1 MVHKSC
7 GSRKTHVRVHQTFR
21 QIRPNE
27 RSHLKLLCYAAIC
40 RNLNFS
46 FIVIIKHLSSCRGSF
61 FTPLQSPG
69 LVFFSDS
76 FHGDPGIP
84 FGSKP
89 SEEYFRRFCLFSS
102 SFELLTNF
110 FLNRSRIGGTYC
122 VFVWQTMIV
131 LSGVCNAGYSAVRKY

>member
-1 MVHKSC
+1 MHTPHLRIFPLSTILIVHHPSVMSPFKDTTFKSLIFPQMVHKSC

-27 RSHLKLLCYAAIC
+27 RSHLKLLCYAAMC

-89 SEEYFRRFCLFSS
+89 SEEYFRRFCLF
-102 SFELLTNF
+102 FQV
-110 FLNRSRIGGTYC
+110 LNC
-122 VFVWQTMIV
+122 
-131 LSGVCNAGYSAVRKY
+131 